1 MIFIAS
7 DHRGYN
13 LKEKVKLWLTEWGQE
28 YEDMGNNRLDPEDDY
43 PDFAAL
49 VAKSVKEQESERV
62 EEKVLGVVICG
73 SGVGIDI
80 AANRFTGIRCG
91 LGFSAE
97 QIKKARE
104 DDDIN
109 CLALAADFLDEE
121 TAKNIIKTFL
131 GTEFS
136 SEEKKERRIE
146 KLDQL
151 D

>member
-13 LKEKVKLWLTEWGQE
+13 LKEKVKLWLAEWNQE
-28 YEDMGNNRLDPEDDY
+28 FEDLGNDRLDPEDDY
-43 PDFAAL
+43 PDFAIL
-49 VAKSVKEQESERV
+49 VVRRVKERESERT

-73 SGVGIDI
+73 SGVGVDI
-80 AANRFTGIRCG
+80 AANRSAGVRCG
-91 LGFSAE
+91 LGFSVE

-121 TAKNIIKTFL
+121 TAKNIVKTFL

-136 SEEKKERRIE
+136 SEEEKKRRIE
-146 KLDQL
+146 KLDRL